1 MIVCWKVV
9 TYGWE
14 GYIKLT
20 LDMRFSYSSGKRC
33 STLWITWL
41 CVLEIPLRPTS
52 LLSNGR
58 LRGSTCL
65 AVPIAHYPEVGR
77 IFSCLSPALNNF
89 ILNMNH
95 PEYYLFNSSPFQ
107 HPSVHTCTH
116 THHSLQLLQV
126 AVWTVVSSISFLLI
140 VILSFIDQNSHSLRS
155 CSYFTVQ
162 LQFISG
168 YL

>member
-1 MIVCWKVV
+1 MTCC
-9 TYGWE
+9 GE

-20 LDMRFSYSSGKRC
+20 LDMRFSYSSGKHC

-41 CVLEIPLRPTS
+41 CVGNTPEAHFLVWQWSSKGIHLPSSSYCS
-52 LLSNGR
+52 LPWGW
-58 LRGSTCL
+58 C
-65 AVPIAHYPEVGR
+65 R
-77 IFSCLSPALNNF
+77 IFSCFSPALNNF

-95 PEYYLFNSSPFQ
+95 PEYCLFNSSPFQ
-107 HPSVHTCTH
+107 HPSVHTCTQH

-126 AVWTVVSSISFLLI
+126 AVWTVVSSISFLVV

-162 LQFISG
+162 LRFISG